1 MFQWIINTSLRQRL
15 LVLAASI
22 LLLVYGLMSIRQ
34 MPVDVFP
41 DLNKPTVTLM
51 TEAGGMAPEEVEQ
64 LVSFPIESA
73 MNGMSGVTRVRSVS
87 GIGLSIVYVEFD
99 WGTDIYRNRQQ
110 IAERLSLVREQLPT
124 GVTPQMGPISS
135 IMGEILLIAL
145 PINAPESK
153 GNGSTENAT
162 QADSAQGQSTSM
174 RAREYADWVMRPRL
188 LNIPGVA
195 QVTPIGGEVRQYRI
209 EINPAQLQA
218 LAIERDKVEAAL
230 KDFGANTSGGFLEAN
245 GREYLIRQIGRT
257 SRIEDIQ
264 NIVVAMKQNQ
274 AILLKQLAEV
284 KLAPAFKRGDGG
296 YQGKPAVILSVQK
309 QPSADSIKLT
319 REVERAINELSINLP
334 AGVAQPQFLFRQADF
349 IKNSLDNVSD
359 ALRDGAIMVAILLFL
374 FLLNVRTTI
383 ISLVAIPLSLLAT
396 VLVFR
401 YLGLSIN
408 TMTLGGLAIA
418 IGELVDDAVVD
429 VENVL
434 RRLKEN
440 SNLAQ
445 PLPVLQVIANA
456 SGEVRSGI
464 VYATM
469 IVVLVFVPLFALPG
483 IEGSLFTPLGIAY
496 VVSILASMAVA
507 MTVTPVLCYFL
518 LPKMKQLGHGDSP
531 LVKRLKQWDTHLLN
545 WSFLHARS
553 LLALAVTAVLLAA
566 LAVPFFP
573 RAFLPAFNE
582 GTLTVNLVL
591 NPGTSLEESNRLGS
605 LAEQLIASVPEVTQ
619 VGRRTG
625 RAELDEH
632 AEGVHYSEMDVDLKP
647 SNRSR
652 EAIIQ
657 DIRQRLSVLPA
668 ASNVGQ
674 PISHRLDHLLSG
686 VRAQI
691 ALKVYGE
698 DLDNLR
704 NIASDLRERLMKV
717 PGVTDLQI
725 EKQVLIPQIKIHID
739 YEQATRYGI
748 APGVLLRA
756 LQQMIEGEKIT
767 QVIEGNR
774 RFDLLLRLPEKGRNA
789 QALQQVLIE
798 TPRGHIPLSQLA
810 RIEESDGPNQI
821 SRENSRRRIVLSAN
835 TDGRDMRQVIQ
846 AIRDELSAKQLPV
859 GYSTALEGQ
868 FQAQEKAANLIALLS
883 LISLALMFLV
893 LYSRYRSVALTM
905 IIMGNIPLA
914 LVGSVIALWL
924 ADQTLSVAALVGF
937 ITLAGISTRNGILK
951 ISHYINLCLFE
962 GEQFG
967 KAMIIRGSLE
977 RLTPVL
983 MTALVAA
990 FALLPLLVSADAP
1003 GKEILHPVAVVI
1015 FGGLISSTLL
1025 DTVLT
1030 PLMFWL
1036 WGEKPLQKLLAARAE
1051 MQNDQQVVGQKQESF

>member
-1 MFQWIINTSLRQRL
+1 MFQWIVQTSLRQRL
-15 LVLAASI
+15 IVLAAS
-22 LLLVYGLMSIRQ
+22 LLLIVFGLISIRQ

-41 DLNKPTVTLM
+41 DLNKPTVSLM

-110 IAERLSLVREQLPT
+110 IAERLSLVREQLPA

-145 PINAPESK
+145 PINGVE
-153 GNGSTENAT
+153 GSTEAST
-162 QADSAQGQSTSM
+162 QIAHVQGQSASM
-174 RAREYADWVMRPRL
+174 QAREYADWVMRPRL

-195 QVTPIGGEVRQYRI
+195 QVTPIGGEVRQYRVAI
-209 EINPAQLQA
+209 KLSQLQMLGIA
-218 LAIERDKVEAAL
+218 RDKVEAAL

-264 NIVVAMKQNQ
+264 NIVIAMKQNQ
-274 AILLKQLAEV
+274 AILLKQVADV
-284 KLAPAFKRGDGG
+284 SLAPAFKRGDGG
-296 YQGKPAVILSVQK
+296 YQGRPAVILSVQK
-309 QPSADSIKLT
+309 QPTADSVKLT
-319 REVERAINELSINLP
+319 REVERAVMELSKNLP
-334 AGVAQPQFLFRQADF
+334 EGVAQPQFLFRQADF
-349 IKNSLDNVSD
+349 IKNSLDNVSE

-374 FLLNVRTTI
+374 FLLNVRTTL

-440 SNLAQ
+440 SSSAQ
-445 PLPVLQVIANA
+445 PLPVLQVISNA
-456 SGEVRSGI
+456 SSEVRSGI

-483 IEGSLFTPLGIAY
+483 IEGKLFTPLGIAY
-496 VVSILASMAVA
+496 VVSILASMVVA
-507 MTVTPVLCYFL
+507 MSVTPVLCYYL
-518 LPKMKQLGHGDSP
+518 LPKMKQLQHGDSA
-531 LVKRLKQWDTHLLN
+531 LVRRLKMWDTRLLD
-545 WSFLHARS
+545 WSFQHARS
-553 LLALAVTAVLLAA
+553 LLAGAVVAVLIATI
-566 LAVPFFP
+566 AVPFFP
-573 RAFLPAFNE
+573 RTFLPAFNE
-582 GTLTVNLVL
+582 GTLTVTLVL
-591 NPGTSLEESNRLGS
+591 NPGTSLEESNRIAS
-605 LAEQLIASVPEVTQ
+605 SAEQLIASVPEVTQ

-632 AEGVHYSEMDVDLKP
+632 AQGVHYTEMDVDLKK
-647 SNRSR
+647 SQRSR
-652 EAIIQ
+652 ETIIQ
-657 DIRQRLSVLPA
+657 DIRQRLAILPA

-698 DLDNLR
+698 DLDSLR
-704 NIASDLRERLMKV
+704 NIAGDLRERLLKI
-717 PGVTDLQI
+717 PGVTDLQV
-725 EKQVLIPQIKIHID
+725 EKQVLIPQIKIHLD
-739 YEQATRYGI
+739 YEQAARYGI
-748 APGVLLRA
+748 APGVVLRS
-756 LQQMIEGEKIT
+756 LQQMIEGERIT

-774 RFDLLLRLPEKGRNA
+774 RFDLLLRLPDYARHL

-810 RIEESDGPNQI
+810 RVEESDGPNQI

-835 TDGRDMRQVIQ
+835 TDGRDMRKVIQ
-846 AIRDELSAKQLPV
+846 DIRDELAAKKLPV
-859 GYSTALEGQ
+859 GYSATLEGQ
-868 FQAQEKAANLIALLS
+868 FQAQEQAASLIGLLS
-883 LISLALMFLV
+883 LVSLALIFLV
-893 LYSRYRSVALTM
+893 LFSRYRSVALSM

-914 LVGSVIALWL
+914 LVGSVLALWI
-924 ADQTLSVAALVGF
+924 ADQALSVAALVGF

-990 FALLPLLVSADAP
+990 FALLPLQIAADAP

-1015 FGGLISSTLL
+1015 FGGLISATIL

-1036 WGEKPLQKLLAARAE
+1036 WGEKPLQKLILAQKELEDKVQKDAYLGK
-1051 MQNDQQVVGQKQESF
+1051 QVQENF